1 MHVYLATTIATALLV
16 ANKIHLVHKLTHS
29 LHTCHSLYKVGVFY
43 FFLLQ

>member
-29 LHTCHSLYKVGVFY
+29 LYKVGVFY